1 MLLPWLRSVRAELPA
16 PRIAAVPGAGTK
28 PPLGRAAASNRRDI
42 SVNATAICKCS
53 FPWAPHLL
61 HDSYLLN
68 ILTRF
73 PPFTDKLLSRGRL
86 GARLSQGLGA
96 AKLHLQKPPGVQGG
110 TGTRWHT
117 VLCQEEVRGSIQT
130 AAGGDTSGVQ
140 EAAALCAELG
150 FNLAKSLGK
159 PLKQLRGKQQ

>member
-1 MLLPWLRSVRAELPA
+1 MLLPWPRSVRAELPA

-28 PPLGRAAASNRRDI
+28 PPLGRAAESNRRDI

-68 ILTRF
+68 ILTRL

-86 GARLSQGLGA
+86 GARLRQGLGA
-96 AKLHLQKPPGVQGG
+96 AKLHHQKPPRVQGG
-110 TGTRWHT
+110 TGSRWHT
-117 VLCQEEVRGSIQT
+117 VLCQEEARGRIQT
-130 AAGGDTSGVQ
+130 AAGGETSGVQ
-140 EAAALCAELG
+140 EAATLRAELG
-150 FNLAKSLGK
+150 FNSATRLGK
-159 PLKQLRGKQQ
+159 PLK